1 MHTIMY
7 FIYLLPIQHSEI
19 KFNSLAEN
27 VRLQQFEPFYHHKY
41 NCVRQKAQA
50 ENVQSMIH
58 TLEHKH
64 ELGRGSSLN
73 EGTRDK
79 GGKWGV

>member
-1 MHTIMY
+1 M
-7 FIYLLPIQHSEI
+7 
-19 KFNSLAEN
+19 NSSIITN
-27 VRLQQFEPFYHHKY
+27 TTVCDK
-41 NCVRQKAQA
+41 KAQA
-50 ENVQSMIH
+50 ESVQSMLH

-79 GGKWGV
+79 GGKWGM